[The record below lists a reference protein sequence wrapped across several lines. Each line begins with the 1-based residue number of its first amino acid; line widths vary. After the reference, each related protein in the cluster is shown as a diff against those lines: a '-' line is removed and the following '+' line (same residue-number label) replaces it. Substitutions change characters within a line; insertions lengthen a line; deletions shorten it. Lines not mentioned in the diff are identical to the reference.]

1 MTNNKFGTVIVF
13 ILGTLNLLAAD
24 DSFVRIQSTQFTMDG
39 HPFLF
44 NGFNSYWL
52 MNMAAGSEQDRTKVV
67 DVFSEASA
75 NGLTVCRT
83 WAFAD
88 GGDRALQLSPGVY
101 DEHVFQALDYV
112 ISEAKNHGIRLILSL
127 VNNFK
132 DFGGRAQYVKWAQ
145 QAGEAVNSKDDF
157 YTNELVKQY
166 YRNHIKR
173 VLTRINSIT
182 QMAYK
187 DDPTIMAWELINE
200 PRCASDPSGRTV
212 HAWVQEMANYTKSI
226 DEKHLL
232 EVGMEGFYGNSNQY
246 NPPGFNQIG
255 TDYIRTNLIKE
266 IDFATIHAYPDLW
279 LSGKSEEFQKGF
291 VQQWTWNHL
300 RAAKKILQ
308 KPLVFTEFGKSR
320 KDPGFTETNRDTF
333 LETIYDTIYNL
344 ARSSNGSLAGGL
356 IWQLFAEGMDSYS
369 DGYDIVLT
377 QAQSIV
383 NIISNH
389 SYAMSELANA
399 VN

>member
-1 MTNNKFGTVIVF
+1 
-13 ILGTLNLLAAD
+13 
-24 DSFVRIQSTQFTMDG
+24 
-39 HPFLF
+39 
-44 NGFNSYWL
+44 
-52 MNMAAGSEQDRTKVV
+52 MNMAAGSEYNRTKVV
-67 DVFSEASA
+67 DVLSEAAA
-75 NGLTVCRT
+75 NGLTVCRS

-112 ISEAKNHGIRLILSL
+112 ISEAKNQGIRLILSL

-145 QAGEAVNSKDDF
+145 QAGALVNNTDDF

-166 YRNHIKR
+166 YKDHIKR

-182 QMAYK
+182 QMAYR

-200 PRCASDPSGRTV
+200 PRCASDPSGKTV
-212 HAWVQEMANYTKSI
+212 HTWVQEMANYTKSI

-232 EVGMEGFYGNSNQY
+232 EVGMEGFYGYSNQY
-246 NPPGFNQIG
+246 NPPGFNRIG

-279 LSGKSEEFQKGF
+279 LSGKSEEIQKDF
-291 VQQWTWNHL
+291 VQQWIWNHL
-300 RAAKKILQ
+300 LVSTKILQ
-308 KPLVFTEFGKSR
+308 KPLVFTEFGKSG
-320 KDPGFTETNRDTF
+320 KDPGFTESNRDTF
-333 LETIYDTIYNL
+333 LEAIYNTIYNL
-344 ARSSNGSLAGGL
+344 ARTSNGTLAGGL
-356 IWQLFAEGMDSYS
+356 IWQLLAEGMDSYS

-377 QAQSIV
+377 QALSIAK
-383 NIISNH
+383 IISNQ

-399 VN
+399 LN